1 MLPCAVDE
9 NGAMLAVHVHVHV
22 QPDRVG
28 DFLAASLTNARASL
42 TEEGVLRFDVLQ
54 DQADPSHVVLNEV
67 YTGPDAAAAHKQ
79 TAHYA
84 TWRDA
89 VADMMAV
96 HRESTKFDAVFPES
110 AEAWGVPR

>member
-1 MLPCAVDE
+1 
-9 NGAMLAVHVHVHV
+9 MLAVHVHVHV
-22 QPDRVG
+22 QPHRLEA
-28 DFLAASLTNARASL
+28 FLAACLINARASL

-54 DQADPSHVVLNEV
+54 DQADPNHVVLNEV
-67 YTGPDAAAAHKQ
+67 YTGPDSADAHKL

-96 HRESTKFDAVFPES
+96 PRGSTKFETVFPDG
-110 AEAWGVPR
+110 ADAWGVQR

>member
-1 MLPCAVDE
+1 MI
-9 NGAMLAVHVHVHV
+9 
-22 QPDRVG
+22 
-28 DFLAASLTNARASL
+28 NARASL

-67 YTGPDAAAAHKQ
+67 YTGPEAAAAHKE

-89 VADMMAV
+89 VADMMAAP
-96 HRESTKFDAVFPES
+96 RESTKFQTVFPEGL
-110 AEAWGVPR
+110 AAWGVPR

>member
-1 MLPCAVDE
+1 
-9 NGAMLAVHVHVHV
+9 MLAVHVHVHV

-28 DFLAASLTNARASL
+28 DFLAASLINARASL

-67 YTGPDAAAAHKQ
+67 YTGPDAAAAHKE

-84 TWRDA
+84 TWRDS

-96 HRESTKFDAVFPES
+96 PRESTKFETVFPDGL
-110 AEAWGVPR
+110 AAWGVPR

>member
-1 MLPCAVDE
+1 
-9 NGAMLAVHVHVHV
+9 MLAVHVHVHV
-22 QPDRVG
+22 QPERVD

-54 DQADPSHVVLNEV
+54 DQADPGHVVLNEV
-67 YTGPDAAAAHKQ
+67 YTGPDAAAAHTE

-89 VADMMAV
+89 VADTMAAP
-96 HRESTKFDAVFPES
+96 RESTKFETVFPGD
-110 AEAWGVPR
+110 AQAWGVPR

>member
-1 MLPCAVDE
+1 
-9 NGAMLAVHVHVHV
+9 MLAVHVHVHV

-28 DFLAASLTNARASL
+28 DFLAASLTNAKASL

-54 DQADPSHVVLNEV
+54 DEADPGHVVLNEV
-67 YTGPDAAAAHKQ
+67 YSGPDAAAAHKE

-89 VADMMAV
+89 VADMMTV
-96 HRESTKFDAVFPES
+96 PRESTKFETVFPDGR
-110 AEAWGVPR
+110 AAWSVPQ